1 MSHEIRT
8 PMNAISGFTQQLL
21 KTKLDPEQKDQ
32 LDIIYRSSDHLLH
45 ILNDVLDFSK
55 LQAEKLRLSK
65 KDFNLPILMTDSIK
79 LMRQK
84 ATEKNLRLNYTV
96 QDIPEAVVGDP
107 YRLRQILF
115 NLISNSIKFT
125 EKGEVNVSL
134 TTKRKTRSGIYH
146 LELIVQDTGIGI
158 PKDQQDR
165 ILMEFEQAG
174 DSSDHKGT
182 GLGLSITKKLV
193 LLHGGKMKLKSVYG
207 EGTEI
212 SAIIPFKEGN
222 LTSVEP
228 TVEQSTRSLDR
239 LSILIADDEP
249 YNIKLLATML
259 KDTGARW
266 DEVSDGISAI
276 AALNQK
282 KKFDLAILD
291 IKMPGKS
298 GLEVAKELRASNS
311 INSQIPLIALTATV
325 SKEDYDQC
333 IQNGFN
339 KILRKP
345 INESELLNTIHH
357 SANIKKNSNTPKE
370 ETKVESTQPQYSV
383 EGLKKMGDQY
393 FVMEMI
399 QTFIESA
406 ENSIHE
412 MKKYFEAKDWK
423 NLSNEAH
430 KIVAPARHLEATEIV
445 SILKDIEN
453 KANQSDP
460 QIQPDKITLAEQKLK
475 ELIHK
480 LKKHIKSVSV

>member
-1 MSHEIRT
+1 
-8 PMNAISGFTQQLL
+8 
-21 KTKLDPEQKDQ
+21 
-32 LDIIYRSSDHLLH
+32 
-45 ILNDVLDFSK
+45 
-55 LQAEKLRLSK
+55 
-65 KDFNLPILMTDSIK
+65 MTDSIK

-84 ATEKNLRLNYTV
+84 ATEKNLQLNYKV
-96 QDIPEAVVGDP
+96 QDIPEVVIGDP

-134 TTKRKTRSGIYH
+134 TTKRKTRNGIYN

-228 TVEQSTRSLDR
+228 PVERLTHSLDG

-259 KDTGARW
+259 KDTGAKW
-266 DEVSDGISAI
+266 VEVSDGTSAI

-298 GLEVAKELRASNS
+298 GFEVAKELRDSDS
-311 INSQIPLIALTATV
+311 INSRIPLIALTATV
-325 SKEDYDQC
+325 SKEDYELC
-333 IQNGFN
+333 IQYGFN
-339 KILRKP
+339 EVLRKP
-345 INESELLNTIHH
+345 INESDLLDYVYD
-357 SANIKKNSNTPKE
+357 SVKEKRKPSGKKPN
-370 ETKVESTQPQYSV
+370 QPQYSV

-406 ENSIHE
+406 ENSILE
-412 MKKYFEAKDWK
+412 MKKFFESKDWK

-445 SILKDIEN
+445 TLLKEIEE
-453 KANQSDP
+453 KANGPDP
-460 QIQPDKITLAEQKLK
+460 QIQPDEITLVEKKLGK
-475 ELIHK
+475 LIHK
-480 LKKHIKSVSV
+480 LKEHIKSVSV